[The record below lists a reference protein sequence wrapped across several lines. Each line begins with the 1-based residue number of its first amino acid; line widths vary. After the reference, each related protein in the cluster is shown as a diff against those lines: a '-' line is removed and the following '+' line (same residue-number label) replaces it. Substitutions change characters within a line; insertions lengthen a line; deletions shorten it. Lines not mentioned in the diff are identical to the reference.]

1 MPALLTNK
9 SLINNL
15 VYTLPIYIYAS
26 TNIQILISS
35 VDSLIHQPGIV
46 QKQITIL
53 HWENN
58 EDIESK
64 NK

>member
-26 TNIQILISS
+26 TNIEILISS